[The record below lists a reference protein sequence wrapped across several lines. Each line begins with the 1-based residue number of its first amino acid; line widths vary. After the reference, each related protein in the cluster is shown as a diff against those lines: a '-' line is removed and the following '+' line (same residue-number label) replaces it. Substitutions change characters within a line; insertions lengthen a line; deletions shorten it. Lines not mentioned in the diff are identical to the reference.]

1 MTAPSLTDRAG
12 CMEWLR
18 DEADLPGCRADP
30 SSVKGPWASAPLSDG
45 PRSVPSTGF
54 LGSLSLCTDA
64 RSSCPQHLLLVPVA
78 AASAVGTGE
87 VNPDGLSQEPGQA
100 GLCPDVPS
108 YVPWPSGA
116 KGHCLPTSSVPR
128 LRVQCILGSPILE
141 AAQQLVTSV
150 LQALGVG
157 EWFNLRGVLGGP
169 SSSSRECVPSTTC
182 GGPPTSLQHCSEG
195 HALPGFLPP
204 L

>member
-1 MTAPSLTDRAG
+1 MRLAFPAAELTRRLQRG
-12 CMEWLR
+12 LGHR
-18 DEADLPGCRADP
+18 L
-30 SSVKGPWASAPLSDG
+30 PLSGG
-45 PRSVPSTGF
+45 PRSVVSTGF
-54 LGSLSLCTDA
+54 LCSLSLCTDA
-64 RSSCPQHLLLVPVA
+64 RSPCPQHLLLVPVA
-78 AASAVGTGE
+78 AAAAAAAVGTGE

-108 YVPWPSGA
+108 YVPWPSSP
-116 KGHCLPTSSVPR
+116 KGHRLPTSVPR

-169 SSSSRECVPSTTC
+169 SSRSQECVSSTTC
-182 GGPPTSLQHCSEG
+182 GGPLTSLQHCSEG
-195 HALPGFLPP
+195 QALPGFLSP